1 MPNKSYCCFGH
12 QKSKTNTPKN
22 RANNWSCLS
31 QVGILCDRC
40 RCFFCYSCL
49 NKILQKTSQ
58 LSKPPIYV
66 ELEDA
71 LHHKK
76 KTVSMCH
83 SCWFLEKTIKCDD
96 ETQNLHT
103 NTKLHHPLCGC
114 FYLPEFGLLIDSP
127 IVNES
132 GKNHVDVHG
141 LGAETGSPQPL
152 HCVLDYDATST
163 LPIDFSPKTIN
174 SMVERS
180 NRFTRRRVILNIPHY
195 VSGSRHLTFSIDL
208 ISIKV
213 CPDAVIPPKGTHLIP
228 PHNLD
233 HLVYFGTGDK
243 FPKTSITIIVGTVG
257 NDNKV
262 QSLLLCRFWN
272 AVKSAPSLGVVN
284 QFLLDLM
291 ELTENNGIEKHRMGG
306 SSANF
311 SQSSAFTKFLQSNLM
326 ELTENNGIEKH
337 RMGGSSANFSQS
349 SAFKKFLQ
357 SRGICPRRLKG
368 TCIIPYGNKV
378 TVAYI
383 NSEGNAMFFHYSNPV
398 HGGKIKTISMSVL
411 NKYPFLQVFAEC
423 KIYTALLLRRLN
435 QMKAFTIVPTAVRCE
450 LAVLKECQDKMTLS
464 SNTMDMTISDP
475 ECKIYTALLL
485 RRLNQMKAFTI
496 VPTAVRCELAVLK
509 ECQDKLNLSKE
520 YNGHDNFRSQL
531 LKEFSLWYSFTVVL
545 HPVGYHQDNFG
556 AKTVSGYDTNSLE
569 NKICFR
575 TKGFGKDFYGCGRFG
590 AGESYCCFALL

>member
-49 NKILQKTSQ
+49 NKILQKTSK

-76 KTVSMCH
+76 KTISMCH

-103 NTKLHHPLCGC
+103 NTKLHHPLCGCFYLPEFGC

-180 NRFTRRRVILNIPHY
+180 NRFTRRRIILNVPHY
-195 VSGSRHLTFSIDL
+195 VSGARYLTFSIDL

-233 HLVYFGTGDK
+233 KIVYFGTADK
-243 FPKTSITIIVGTVG
+243 FPKTSIT
-257 NDNKV
+257 
-262 QSLLLCRFWN
+262 
-272 AVKSAPSLGVVN
+272 
-284 QFLLDLM
+284 
-291 ELTENNGIEKHRMGG
+291 
-306 SSANF
+306 
-311 SQSSAFTKFLQSNLM
+311 
-326 ELTENNGIEKH
+326 
-337 RMGGSSANFSQS
+337 
-349 SAFKKFLQ
+349 
-357 SRGICPRRLKG
+357 
-368 TCIIPYGNKV
+368 
-378 TVAYI
+378 
-383 NSEGNAMFFHYSNPV
+383 
-398 HGGKIKTISMSVL
+398 
-411 NKYPFLQVFAEC
+411 
-423 KIYTALLLRRLN
+423 
-435 QMKAFTIVPTAVRCE
+435 
-450 LAVLKECQDKMTLS
+450 
-464 SNTMDMTISDP
+464 
-475 ECKIYTALLL
+475 
-485 RRLNQMKAFTI
+485 
-496 VPTAVRCELAVLK
+496 
-509 ECQDKLNLSKE
+509 
-520 YNGHDNFRSQL
+520 
-531 LKEFSLWYSFTVVL
+531 
-545 HPVGYHQDNFG
+545 
-556 AKTVSGYDTNSLE
+556 
-569 NKICFR
+569 
-575 TKGFGKDFYGCGRFG
+575 FYCG
-590 AGESYCCFALL
+590 

>member
-49 NKILQKTSQ
+49 NKILQKTSK

-76 KTVSMCH
+76 KTISMCH

-103 NTKLHHPLCGC
+103 NTKLHHPLCGCFYLPEFGC

-180 NRFTRRRVILNIPHY
+180 NRFTRRRIILNVPHY
-195 VSGSRHLTFSIDL
+195 VSGARYLTFSIDL

-291 ELTENNGIEKHRMGG
+291 ELTENNGIEKH
-306 SSANF
+306 
-311 SQSSAFTKFLQSNLM
+311 Q
-326 ELTENNGIEKH
+326 
-337 RMGGSSANFSQS
+337 MGGSSANFSQS

-411 NKYPFLQVFAEC
+411 NKYPFLQVFA
-423 KIYTALLLRRLN
+423 
-435 QMKAFTIVPTAVRCE
+435 
-450 LAVLKECQDKMTLS
+450 
-464 SNTMDMTISDP
+464 

-590 AGESYCCFALL
+590 AGESYCCFALLDWGGSTNNSVNADDGEEPNGDPDEVQPPLFVPQLPLDVGTNPDGIYIGGLSNV

>member
-1 MPNKSYCCFGH
+1 MSSTMPKKSYCCFGH

-22 RANNWSCLS
+22 RAKNWSCLS
-31 QVGILCDRC
+31 QVGISCDRC
-40 RCFFCYSCL
+40 WCFFCYSCL
-49 NKILQKTSQ
+49 NKILQKTSK

-71 LHHKK
+71 LQHKK

-83 SCWFLEKTIKCDD
+83 SCWFLEKTINCVD
-96 ETQNLHT
+96 ENQNLHT
-103 NTKLHHPLCGC
+103 NTKSHHPLCGS

-174 SMVERS
+174 SMVERT
-180 NRFTRRRVILNIPHY
+180 NRFTRRRVVLNIPHY

-284 QFLLDLM
+284 QFLLDL
-291 ELTENNGIEKHRMGG
+291 L
-306 SSANF
+306 
-311 SQSSAFTKFLQSNLM
+311 

-450 LAVLKECQDKMTLS
+450 LAVLKECQDK
-464 SNTMDMTISDP
+464 
-475 ECKIYTALLL
+475 
-485 RRLNQMKAFTI
+485 
-496 VPTAVRCELAVLK
+496 
-509 ECQDKLNLSKE
+509 LNLSKE

-569 NKICFR
+569 NKMCFR
-575 TKGFGKDFYGCGRFG
+575 TKGFGKDLYGCGRFG
-590 AGESYCCFALL
+590 AGESYCCFALLDWGGSSNNSVNADDGEEPNGDPDEVQPPLFVPQLPLNVGTDPDGIYIGGLSNV